1 MIHKRCVAVQPQA
14 PGAGGGDAGGGQ
26 PGCRGVS
33 HRPGHPGAHHPG
45 TVPLSYCY
53 SEPHTARSSHPLPT
67 QPSHGDHCLTARH
80 TALSSCTAHPAL
92 SWGPLS
98 YSETHSSL
106 LMPYPSTAHPA
117 LMGTIV
123 MLLLWDTHS
132 SLLMPYPSTA
142 HPALMGT
149 IVMLLLWDTHSSL
162 LMPYPST
169 GECPPSPLVG
179 TIVLQWDTH
188 SSLLMPYPSTGEC
201 PPSPLVGTIVLQWD
215 THSSLL
221 MPYPSTGECP
231 PSPLVGTI
239 VLQWDTHSSLLM
251 PYLSTDECP
260 PSPLVGTIVLQWDT
274 HSSLLMPYPST
285 AHPKDHCLT
294 VRHTQLTPHAPP
306 IHCLPSPTKRVCVLG
321 GGGGQYFSN
330 LKVSQPN
337 TCCLCLWNKDG
348 STDLKVACFRLRRRP
363 TWCSHCLVPLWESCF
378 TCWAWTRAPSCC
390 RISSPPSA
398 PWSPRCVCVLCIWCL
413 ASLPG
418 RYWLWSR
425 PPDCCRIKPVQWH
438 LVTMIC
444 VRLPFT
450 ARLYAYRFSGHL
462 LNLVNKESEFECC
475 KWKTSQACFQMMK
488 CYLSLEFIHEALMI
502 PRNITNSYLCAKE
515 LACW

>member
-1 MIHKRCVAVQPQA
+1 
-14 PGAGGGDAGGGQ
+14 
-26 PGCRGVS
+26 
-33 HRPGHPGAHHPG
+33 
-45 TVPLSYCY
+45 
-53 SEPHTARSSHPLPT
+53 
-67 QPSHGDHCLTARH
+67 
-80 TALSSCTAHPAL
+80 
-92 SWGPLS
+92 
-98 YSETHSSL
+98 
-106 LMPYPSTAHPA
+106 
-117 LMGTIV
+117 
-123 MLLLWDTHS
+123 
-132 SLLMPYPSTA
+132 
-142 HPALMGT
+142 
-149 IVMLLLWDTHSSL
+149 
-162 LMPYPST
+162 
-169 GECPPSPLVG
+169 
-179 TIVLQWDTH
+179 
-188 SSLLMPYPSTGEC
+188 
-201 PPSPLVGTIVLQWD
+201 
-215 THSSLL
+215 
-221 MPYPSTGECP
+221 
-231 PSPLVGTI
+231 
-239 VLQWDTHSSLLM
+239 
-251 PYLSTDECP
+251 
-260 PSPLVGTIVLQWDT
+260 
-274 HSSLLMPYPST
+274 MPYPST

-294 VRHTQLTPHAPP
+294 VRHTQLTPHALP
-306 IHCLPSPTKRVCVLG
+306 IHCPPKRPLSYSETHTAHSSCPTHPLPTQKTTVLQWDTHSSLLMPHPSTAYPALQKGCVCGVG
-321 GGGGQYFSN
+321 VGGQYFSN

-348 STDLKVACFRLRRRP
+348 STDLKVVCFRLRRRL

-450 ARLYAYRFSGHL
+450 ACLYAYRFSGHL

-488 CYLSLEFIHEALMI
+488 CYLSLEFIHEALTI